1 MRIISGKY
9 KGRRISPPKGLPVRP
24 TTDMSKEALFNV
36 LNNHFSFEGLKILDL
51 FAGTGN
57 ISYEFA
63 SRGSTPITSV
73 DGDFGCVKFIKQVA
87 TEFDF
92 NIAATK
98 SDVFTYLERCKTSYD
113 IIFADPPYA
122 LDQATFEKIVSLI
135 FEKELLNQDGMMVI
149 EHSKYTKLDHMINFS
164 FKKSYGG
171 SIFSFFEIESDSDED
186 ESSESDDEEDQ

>member
-9 KGRRISPPKGLPVRP
+9 KGRRISPPKNLPVRP

-36 LNNHFSFEGLKILDL
+36 LRNHFDFSGLKVLDL
-51 FAGTGN
+51 FSGTGN

-63 SRGSTPITSV
+63 SRGSDNITCV
-73 DGDFGCVKFIKQVA
+73 DGDMGCVKFIKQTA

-92 NIAATK
+92 NIVAIK
-98 SDVFTYLERCKTSYD
+98 SDVLKYIERCKAKYD

-122 LDQATFEKIVSLI
+122 LDQKTFEKIVLSI
-135 FEKELLNQDGMMVI
+135 FEQNLLEDAGMMII
-149 EHSKYTKLDHMINFS
+149 EHSKYTKLDHIIHFS

-171 SIFSFFEIESDSDED
+171 SIFSFFEIKGDV
-186 ESSESDDEEDQ
+186 DEEVDQSNEGEEE